1 MNQETQFTAD
11 DQSSL
16 AVCNSCANGKLH
28 RTDVNSAIWYNDR
41 LVVIEGIPALK
52 CDKCHEQYFDD
63 ATAMILDFM
72 RGDGFP
78 SDAAVRE
85 MNVPV
90 FSFRD
95 RIPKND
101 ISGNAR
107 ETNDDT

>member
-1 MNQETQFTAD
+1 M
-11 DQSSL
+11 
-16 AVCNSCANGKLH
+16 
-28 RTDVNSAIWYNDR
+28 TDVNSAIWHNDR
-41 LVVIEGIPALK
+41 LVVVEDIPALK

-72 RGDGFP
+72 RGDGFHN
-78 SDAAVRE
+78 AAAARE

-95 RIPKND
+95 RIPKNGTF
-101 ISGNAR
+101 GNAQ